1 MHEFKRQEGGMF
13 EALMLSGLTERIY
26 LHTVVYDMF
35 RFLKGYGRG
44 ARCPI
49 HYPLY
54 IGLSML

>member
-1 MHEFKRQEGGMF
+1 MF

-35 RFLKGYGRG
+35 RFFKGYGQG